1 MGDGA
6 PAQRAKPFLLA
17 QVSDLHVKARGG
29 LSYKVVDT
37 ARLLRACVEDIS
49 KLDPSPDAVVFTG
62 DLTDGGLP
70 EEYAELRELL
80 APLAMPLYLIPGNH
94 DERDALRAAFPG
106 HGYLRGST
114 RFLQYAIEDHP
125 LRIVAADTVIPGEVG
140 GELCEERLAWLDR
153 TLGAAPDRPTVV
165 ILHHPPFTT
174 FIDHMDRH
182 GLRDPKP
189 LERVIRRHPQV
200 EALLCGHV
208 HRPIETRF
216 AGTVA
221 RIAPSC
227 AHQIALDVTPG
238 ARLQFVMEP
247 PAYRLHA
254 FTPETG
260 LVSHTA
266 YVGKFPGPYPFRE
279 M

>member
-1 MGDGA
+1 V
-6 PAQRAKPFLLA
+6 RPFLLA
-17 QVSDLHVKARGG
+17 QVSDLHVKARGE
-29 LSYKVVDT
+29 LSCKVVDT
-37 ARLLRACVEDIS
+37 AGMLRACIEHVS
-49 KLDPSPDAVVFTG
+49 KLDPPPDAVVFTG

-70 EEYAELRELL
+70 EEYSALRELL
-80 APLAMPLYLIPGNH
+80 APLPMPLYLIPGNH
-94 DERDALRAAFPG
+94 DEREALRAAFPD
-106 HGYLRGST
+106 HAYLRRSP
-114 RFLQYAIEDHP
+114 RFVQYAVEDHP

-153 TLGAAPDRPTVV
+153 TLGEAPERPTVV
-165 ILHHPPFTT
+165 VMHHPPFTT
-174 FIDHMDRH
+174 FIEAMDRH
-182 GLRDPKP
+182 ALRDPRA
-189 LERVIRRHPQV
+189 LEGVIRRHPQV

-221 RIAPSC
+221 RVAPSC
-227 AHQIALDVTPG
+227 AHQITLDTAPG

-266 YVGKFPGPYPFRE
+266 YVGKFAGPYTFRE
-279 M
+279 A